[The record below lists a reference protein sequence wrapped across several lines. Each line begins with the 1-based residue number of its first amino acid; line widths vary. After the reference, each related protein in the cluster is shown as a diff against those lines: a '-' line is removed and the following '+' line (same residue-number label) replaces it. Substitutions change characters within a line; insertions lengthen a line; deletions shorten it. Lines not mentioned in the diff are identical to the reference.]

1 MPPTT
6 VYALTNPS
14 FAPVKIGFSQNVNQR
29 LGVLNSSVPERFHVY
44 YSRLMPT
51 TEHDRDLERRL
62 HNHFASHRAP
72 NGEFFNVDP
81 DEVALEMFHM
91 SRSYRT

>member
-6 VYALTNPS
+6 VYVLTNPS

-29 LGVLNSSVPERFHVY
+29 LGVLNAGVPERFHVY
-44 YSRLMPT
+44 HSCEVPT
-51 TEHDRDLERRL
+51 TEHARHFERRL
-62 HNHFASHRAP
+62 HRRFASHRAP

-81 DEVALEMFHM
+81 DEVALEMSHM
-91 SRSYRT
+91 FRSYRT